1 MEYASMSISSDK
13 AMRSVMNR
21 LPQRV
26 KQIRAAGFN
35 AFRDAHQP
43 HHLDYQKYWDE
54 EGILFWTQFSAH
66 VWYDTPEFREN
77 FKKLLRQWV
86 KERRNSPSVVMWGL
100 QNESTLPREF
110 AQECSDIIREMD
122 PTAKTMRVI
131 TTCNG
136 GEGTDWN
143 VIQNWSGTYGGDV
156 TKYGRELSQANQL
169 LNGEYGAWRSIDLHT
184 EPGDFQVNG
193 VWRKTVCVS

>member
-1 MEYASMSISSDK
+1 M
-13 AMRSVMNR
+13 
-21 LPQRV
+21 
-26 KQIRAAGFN
+26 
-35 AFRDAHQP
+35 
-43 HHLDYQKYWDE
+43 
-54 EGILFWTQFSAH
+54 FWTQFSAH

-110 AQECSDIIREMD
+110 AKECSDIIREMD

-156 TKYGRELSQANQL
+156 ESKSETRKMIGKFVDENPESAAAL
-169 LNGEYGAWRSIDLHT
+169 LRNWLNEDW
-184 EPGDFQVNG
+184 N
-193 VWRKTVCVS
+193 

>member
-1 MEYASMSISSDK
+1 
-13 AMRSVMNR
+13 
-21 LPQRV
+21 
-26 KQIRAAGFN
+26 
-35 AFRDAHQP
+35 
-43 HHLDYQKYWDE
+43 
-54 EGILFWTQFSAH
+54 
-66 VWYDTPEFREN
+66 
-77 FKKLLRQWV
+77 
-86 KERRNSPSVVMWGL
+86 MWGL

-156 TKYGRELSQANQL
+156 TKYGRDLSETNQL
-169 LNGEYGAWRSIDLHT
+169 LNGEYGAWRSIGLHT

-193 VWRKTVCVS
+193 V